1 MQTKTKKQML
11 KEAKYQDQQTER
23 KEYQGYDLWTAF
35 DVKGNLVTFGDR
47 NCHYDTAQGFIID
60 QLVETNSLAKFAD
73 LIGADGVTDM
83 LGDFFANSSDPYGGD
98 YWQQLAVDW
107 FDAQYMGN

>member
-1 MQTKTKKQML
+1 ML
-11 KEAKYQDQQTER
+11 KEAKHQDQVTER

-35 DVKGNLVTFGDR
+35 DVSGNLVTFGDR
-47 NCHYDTAQGFIID
+47 NCDYDTAQDFIID
-60 QLVETNSLAKFAD
+60 QLVVTDSLTKFAD

-83 LGDFFANSSDPYGGD
+83 LGDFFANSSDPYGED

-107 FDAQYMGN
+107 FDAQYMGA